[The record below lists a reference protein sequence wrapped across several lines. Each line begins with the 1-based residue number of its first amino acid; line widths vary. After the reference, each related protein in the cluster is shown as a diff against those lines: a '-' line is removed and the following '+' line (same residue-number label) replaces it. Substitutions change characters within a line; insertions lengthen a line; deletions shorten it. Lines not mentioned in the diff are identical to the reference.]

1 LIFSLSPF
9 APDIFVQG
17 FTDVSL
23 LVGLI
28 NEGGAQNPVHRF
40 PTTCNR
46 GFPMPR
52 TSILLKSIALLLLVV
67 GLTGCDTFEDLN
79 PFNDEKGVQGVIE
92 QIGDNSLTLDGIAYA
107 VTDQTEFEGDLSG
120 LADLSVGDEVEIEY
134 EENGS
139 NRTALEVELASADD
153 DD

>member
-1 LIFSLSPF
+1 
-9 APDIFVQG
+9 
-17 FTDVSL
+17 
-23 LVGLI
+23 
-28 NEGGAQNPVHRF
+28 
-40 PTTCNR
+40 